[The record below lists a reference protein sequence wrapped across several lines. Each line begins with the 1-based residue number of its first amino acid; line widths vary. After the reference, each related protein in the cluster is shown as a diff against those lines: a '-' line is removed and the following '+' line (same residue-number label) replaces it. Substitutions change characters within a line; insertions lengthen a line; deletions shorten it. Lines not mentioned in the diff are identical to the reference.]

1 MSMASLNQVARFYNQ
16 EFCQKECTCPLFL
29 QQFEQPLCLQI
40 QWMHSASIV
49 QSLYSNKVIKLLLL
63 KKTLLIA
70 FPPLLSFVFFFFWG
84 GGGEKSYFF
93 TSCHFQACYFSK
105 LWKVP
110 RHFVFIKPV
119 WNMPKV
125 NYSGFIALSRYST
138 PNERMSWHHFLKDE
152 KKAVLTHPTFT
163 HRLCNFFQFLFSF
176 HKCFIQFFFNW

>member
-84 GGGEKSYFF
+84 GGRGEILLFYFLPF
-93 TSCHFQACYFSK
+93 SSVLLFQIVK
-105 LWKVP
+105 
-110 RHFVFIKPV
+110 
-119 WNMPKV
+119 
-125 NYSGFIALSRYST
+125 ST
-138 PNERMSWHHFLKDE
+138 PSFR
-152 KKAVLTHPTFT
+152 
-163 HRLCNFFQFLFSF
+163 F
-176 HKCFIQFFFNW
+176 HKTRVEYAQGKLLRVHCSIQIFHPKWKNELTPFLERRKKSCFNPSHFYSPTL